1 MGADALSRLPDN
13 AELVGA
19 LMVAPVNVLRIATDP
34 TWIQRIKE
42 GYKAD
47 TWYRKLSEAKG
58 FSGIRKENGLWYVG
72 TRLMI
77 PRVQD
82 IRKGLFHLAHDARGH
97 FGFDKSYAALQDSY
111 YWPNMQKEIETL
123 YIPSCEHCQWNKSS
137 TCKLTG
143 PLHPLPVPNNH
154 RDSVATDFIGPL
166 PEDSGFNIIATFT
179 NCLGAD
185 IRLVPTRMD
194 ITPEDFAVIFFNNW
208 YCENG
213 LPLEIVLDRDHI
225 FVSKFWKSLHALT
238 GIKLKML
245 TAYHPETDG
254 SSEYTNKTII
264 QVLRYHVSQN
274 QKNWIAALPK
284 VGFDLMGSVNAS
296 TGLALFQLHLGHNPR
311 LIHPLVKLH
320 APTTGDS
327 PLRMT
332 QCLVEQFCTDMA
344 TAKDNLMQT
353 KIAQAIASALHCRSE
368 RAYKEGDL
376 VILSTMHRRRD
387 YMQKGDKCVAKFMVR
402 YDRPYK
408 ILWGFL
414 DSSVYTLEL
423 PATMNIFP
431 TFHAR

>member
-1 MGADALSRLPDN
+1 MQSKTSLSHVTASQQSVNNPSNNKIFVSCNASDKCTGAILMYGPTKVQAQLVAFDSMQLKGAELKHPVHEKELYAIIWALKKWRVDLLEGVVMKVSSLAGVPWLPDN

-225 FVSKFWKSLHALT
+225 FPTTLKQMVPVNTPTRQSYKSS
-238 GIKLKML
+238 GIMSHRIRK
-245 TAYHPETDG
+245 
-254 SSEYTNKTII
+254 
-264 QVLRYHVSQN
+264 
-274 QKNWIAALPK
+274 
-284 VGFDLMGSVNAS
+284 
-296 TGLALFQLHLGHNPR
+296 TGLL
-311 LIHPLVKLH
+311 
-320 APTTGDS
+320 
-327 PLRMT
+327 
-332 QCLVEQFCTDMA
+332 
-344 TAKDNLMQT
+344 
-353 KIAQAIASALHCRSE
+353 
-368 RAYKEGDL
+368 
-376 VILSTMHRRRD
+376 
-387 YMQKGDKCVAKFMVR
+387 
-402 YDRPYK
+402 PYPK
-408 ILWGFL
+408 
-414 DSSVYTLEL
+414 
-423 PATMNIFP
+423 
-431 TFHAR
+431 